1 MPSPDTV
8 NAAIN
13 KLIAQPNKEKP
24 LIFNSLEANKKYI
37 ELTNKLTA
45 VNVSDTNVRVL
56 AAFLQFTSLD
66 IFTDEEI
73 ETLAQFDYCRIEN
86 TKIVKDLDTQD
97 LNRPY
102 FDLNDRLINVS
113 RPDRIN
119 IKSNFQRLL
128 SINKQLTLQ
137 YLVSYII
144 NQL

>member
-8 NAAIN
+8 NSAID
-13 KLIAQPNKEKP
+13 KLVAQPNKQRP
-24 LIFNSLEANKKYI
+24 LIFNSLEATRKYT
-37 ELTNKLTA
+37 ELTQRLTT
-45 VNVSDTNVRVL
+45 VNVSDVNVRAL
-56 AAFLQFTSLD
+56 AGFLQFTSLD

-86 TKIVKDLDTQD
+86 TKVVKDLDTQD

-102 FDLNDRLINVS
+102 FDLDDRLINIS
-113 RPDRIN
+113 RQDRID